1 LDDLSVQPKN
11 GKIKVMVAK
20 DGDLIT
26 DSILCDP
33 KIKDSNLIADVENDL
48 LKMVVMSRYD
58 NGKPVVGFVKGFGFK
73 KGAIAESI
81 AHDSHNIIAIGT
93 SDEELIHAI
102 NTLVD
107 LKGGIVAVNNGD
119 SKFVKLE
126 VAGLMSNKTGEELLK
141 DYSVLRNFASDLGS
155 DFESPFMTL
164 AFMSLLV
171 IPKLKLSDKGLFD
184 VDQFKVV
191 DLFTN
196 D

>member
-1 LDDLSVQPKN
+1 
-11 GKIKVMVAK
+11 
-20 DGDLIT
+20 
-26 DSILCDP
+26 
-33 KIKDSNLIADVENDL
+33 
-48 LKMVVMSRYD
+48 MSRYD
-58 NGKPVVGFVKGFGFK
+58 NGEPVVGFVKGFGFK

-93 SDEELIHAI
+93 SDEELLHAI
-102 NTLVD
+102 NTLID
-107 LKGGIVAVNNGD
+107 LKGGIVAVNNSE
-119 SKFVKLE
+119 SKSVKLE

-141 DYSVLRNFASDLGS
+141 DYSELRDFASDLGS